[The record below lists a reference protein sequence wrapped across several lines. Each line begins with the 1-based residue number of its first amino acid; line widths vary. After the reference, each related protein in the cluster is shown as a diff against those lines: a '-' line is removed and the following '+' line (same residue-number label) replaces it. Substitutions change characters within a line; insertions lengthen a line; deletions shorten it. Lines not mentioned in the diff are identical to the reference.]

1 MVSGVAYGLFL
12 LAPSFLHHIRLS
24 QIHNALWHE
33 HPERLWQS
41 LGFPDALDEKLF
53 HLGSP
58 NLRAAPHL
66 LGRLVLLFQTDAQL
80 LLAESAK
87 VGAEGALSLLTE
99 IIAVSDKNSMTKADV
114 DQIVAT
120 ASDIP
125 GALRTAL
132 KIGSAAPE
140 VTATVA
146 TRITAAV

>member
-1 MVSGVAYGLFL
+1 MDFSTFAGILGTLATAAAATFGVLKWIGGY
-12 LAPSFLHHIRLS
+12 
-24 QIHNALWHE
+24 
-33 HPERLWQS
+33 
-41 LGFPDALDEKLF
+41 
-53 HLGSP
+53 
-58 NLRAAPHL
+58 RAD
-66 LGRLVLLFQTDAQL
+66 LVIAQNI
-80 LLAESAK
+80 AAAAK

-146 TRITAAV
+146 TRITVAV